1 MSLDA
6 CPLDPLG
13 SQAMGEPYIAHV
25 VLQEDDEDLLKIL
38 GVFGSHNLLNLGGFD
53 VIFVVDLEFL
63 EPGDEILDF
72 TFDLV
77 FSNDGLNHNIIGV
90 DFQYVLKEDSQ

>member
-6 CPLDPLG
+6 SPLDPLG

-25 VLQEDDEDLLKIL
+25 VLQEDDEDLLIIP
-38 GVFGSHNLLNLGGFD
+38 GVLRSHNLLDLGGFD

-63 EPGDEILDF
+63 EPGDEIFGF

-77 FSNDGLNHNIIGV
+77 FSNDGLNHTIIGA
-90 DFQYVLKEDSQ
+90 DFQYVLKEDSE